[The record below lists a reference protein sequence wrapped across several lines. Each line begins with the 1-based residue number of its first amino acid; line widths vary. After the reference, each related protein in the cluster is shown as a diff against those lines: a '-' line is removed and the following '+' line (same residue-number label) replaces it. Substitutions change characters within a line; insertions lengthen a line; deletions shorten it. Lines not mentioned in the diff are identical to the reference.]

1 MALSSRDICQ
11 SQARHLQLSSAE
23 VLPRDLPPY
32 THHAHHPEK
41 ELLCETAPRQEKPA
55 GKERQAS
62 GKTPLSSELCW
73 NF

>member
-1 MALSSRDICQ
+1 MDGTVIQ
-11 SQARHLQLSSAE
+11 SQAHHLQLSSAE

-55 GKERQAS
+55 GKERKAA